1 VTVRV
6 GVIGTGI
13 MGSDHARMLSRT
25 ISGAALGAV
34 FDVDSSRAQ
43 AVAGS
48 LPAVT
53 VFGDPQALIDD
64 DGVDAVLVASSDPTH
79 ESLVLACIAAGKP
92 VLCEKPLAPTVA
104 GCRHIVNAE
113 ASAGRRLVSVGFM
126 RRYDPGYVELKR
138 LLDEGQIG
146 RPLLLH
152 CVHRNPAAPASVPTG
167 HLITGSAVHE
177 IDIARWLF
185 GDEIATIA
193 VHTARSSR
201 AAGTTRDP
209 LMLVLETTSGVLV
222 DVEVFV
228 HARYGYEVRCELVGE
243 EGAAALD
250 APAPTLLRR
259 DFAVSRGLAA
269 DWRPR
274 FAEAYRRELQDWI
287 DGLRGAGPS
296 ALASAWDGYA
306 ATAVAEAGVVALE
319 TGLPQKVELRA

>member
-1 VTVRV
+1 
-6 GVIGTGI
+6 
-13 MGSDHARMLSRT
+13 
-25 ISGAALGAV
+25 
-34 FDVDSSRAQ
+34 
-43 AVAGS
+43 
-48 LPAVT
+48 
-53 VFGDPQALIDD
+53 
-64 DGVDAVLVASSDPTH
+64 
-79 ESLVLACIAAGKP
+79 
-92 VLCEKPLAPTVA
+92 
-104 GCRHIVNAE
+104 
-113 ASAGRRLVSVGFM
+113 
-126 RRYDPGYVELKR
+126 
-138 LLDEGQIG
+138 
-146 RPLLLH
+146 
-152 CVHRNPAAPASVPTG
+152 
-167 HLITGSAVHE
+167 
-177 IDIARWLF
+177 
-185 GDEIATIA
+185 